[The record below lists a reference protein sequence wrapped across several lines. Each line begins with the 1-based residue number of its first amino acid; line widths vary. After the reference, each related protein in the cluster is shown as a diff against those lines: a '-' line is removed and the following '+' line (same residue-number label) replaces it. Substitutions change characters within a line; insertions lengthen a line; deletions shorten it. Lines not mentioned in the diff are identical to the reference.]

1 MSGTPLKLFLDEHI
15 WPGLTEALHTRG
27 QDALHVVAAGRLG
40 LADDLQFEF
49 AAQHHRALLTYNI
62 KHFSPL
68 AAHWYETGRD
78 HAGLILSAELARGEL
93 LRRVENLLTSIS
105 AEDMQNAVRYLGEF
119 K

>member
-15 WPGLTEALHTRG
+15 WAGLTEVLRARG
-27 QDALHVVAAGRLG
+27 FDVLHVVAAGRRG

-68 AAHWYETGRD
+68 AAQWYETGRD
-78 HAGLILSAELARGEL
+78 HAGLILSEELGRGEL
-93 LRRVENLLTSIS
+93 LRRVERLLAVTS
-105 AEDMQNAVRYLGEF
+105 AEEMQNAVRYLGEF